1 MESID
6 NENLEYDWSDIKP
19 SESDSFQFYVFVAHA
34 LLGIIISVLSFSG
47 GWVSW
52 GVGIGALT
60 PVLLVLTGVVYSIP
74 TGIDWYRNEF
84 IPHLT
89 RIQMIPEFETD
100 RFLKYQRISR
110 ATMLL
115 SGYLALVVTQW
126 VWTQITT
133 IIMSFTGNLGDLLEA
148 LGFIFIGMIVLH
160 LIVTIFFF
168 GIFHVILRSIFSD
181 VRYIVEIE
189 EKMTKY
195 FKEKKK
201 DEEEESD
208 EAEANN

>member
-19 SESDSFQFYVFVAHA
+19 SESDSFQLYVFVAHA

-201 DEEEESD
+201 DDEEESD
-208 EAEANN
+208 EDEANN

>member
-201 DEEEESD
+201 DDEEESD
-208 EAEANN
+208 EDEANN

>member
-148 LGFIFIGMIVLH
+148 LGFIFIGMLVLH

-168 GIFHVILRSIFSD
+168 GIFYVILRSIFSD

-201 DEEEESD
+201 DDEEESD
-208 EAEANN
+208 EDEANN